1 LLTIAK
7 VKPYK
12 PVEKTYWCRGGIHAA
27 SVAALRCF
35 QSGFEIAQDVP
46 TVQQKIFATLD
57 LSKVKSTYYRSLITF
72 ELFHSRTKF

>member
-1 LLTIAK
+1 MN
-7 VKPYK
+7 
-12 PVEKTYWCRGGIHAA
+12 AA
-27 SVAALRCF
+27 CVAALRC
-35 QSGFEIAQDVP
+35 FEIAQDVP

>member
-12 PVEKTYWCRGGIHAA
+12 PVEKTYWCRGGMNAA
-27 SVAALRCF
+27 CVAALRCF
-35 QSGFEIAQDVP
+35 EIAEDVP
-46 TVQQKIFATLD
+46 TVQQKIFTLD